1 MPVFQI
7 LNHIYLNKFNGCYEK
22 IIILNRNP
30 NDEKLKPFLKTIRN
44 EKLSEFQSFDCC
56 NKQKHCIQ
64 AFINPKTKQFIHKD
78 EIDVLFSLLIDQDYT
93 IQYEMTKMFNNNNNN
108 NNPNLICFISKN

>member
-1 MPVFQI
+1 MKNYQNF
-7 LNHIYLNKFNGCYEK
+7 NHLIVV
-22 IIILNRNP
+22 I
-30 NDEKLKPFLKTIRN
+30 
-44 EKLSEFQSFDCC
+44 
-56 NKQKHCIQ
+56 KQKHCIQ

-108 NNPNLICFISKN
+108 NNPNLICFISKMI